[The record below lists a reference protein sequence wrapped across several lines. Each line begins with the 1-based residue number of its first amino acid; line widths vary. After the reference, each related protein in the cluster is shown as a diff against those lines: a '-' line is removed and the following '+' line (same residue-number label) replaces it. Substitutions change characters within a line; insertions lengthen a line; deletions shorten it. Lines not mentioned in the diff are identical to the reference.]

1 MANPFKNLWT
11 WFWNS
16 FLTATETQAIDQAK
30 FETNMRMRKERI
42 AVAIN
47 ANAKIKTT
55 MTQQADQISRQK
67 RELSEWQA
75 ALDDAIR
82 RNDEVNGPT
91 YANAIAKLTSEIE
104 DNETQMRTLSDGYKE
119 NTKLIAEQTRQIQK
133 DLQDYEQLKAKVA
146 ISATLEAAAND
157 LMGSMQVFQG
167 IGSESAEVLERMRTR
182 ALAGQSK
189 MAAVKDVASAL
200 GSTVDARLAKEAA
213 IGRSLWESAKAKA
226 AAEKSPE
233 AASQTPP
240 TSTPNN
246 NNNDDRQKIKVN

>member
-16 FLTATETQAIDQAK
+16 FLSSTQTQAIDQAR
-30 FETNMRMRKERI
+30 FESNMRMRKQRI
-42 AVAIN
+42 ATAIN
-47 ANAKIKTT
+47 ANASIKTT

-67 RELSEWQA
+67 RELADWQA

-82 RNDEVNGPT
+82 RNDEVNGPV
-91 YANAIAKLTSEIE
+91 YANSIAKVSSEIS
-104 DNETQMRTLSDGYKE
+104 DNEMQMQTLSDGYKE

-157 LMGSMQVFQG
+157 LMGSLQVFQG

-189 MAAVKDVASAL
+189 MAAVKDIATAL
-200 GSTVDARLAKEAA
+200 GSTVDAKMAKEAA
-213 IGRSLWESAKAKA
+213 IGRSLWETAKAKA
-226 AAEKSPE
+226 ASDKS
-233 AASQTPP
+233 AAAVAPAP
-240 TSTPNN
+240 TASTNN

>member
-1 MANPFKNLWT
+1 MANPFKNLWV

-16 FLTATETQAIDQAK
+16 FLTSTQTQAIDQAR
-30 FETNMRMRKERI
+30 FETNMRTRKERI
-42 AVAIN
+42 ATAIN

-67 RELSEWQA
+67 RELAEWQA

-91 YANAIAKLTSEIE
+91 YANAIAKLTSEISE
-104 DNETQMRTLSDGYKE
+104 NELQLQTLSDGYKE

-133 DLQDYEQLKAKVA
+133 DLQEYEQLKAKVA
-146 ISATLEAAAND
+146 ISQTLEAAAND
-157 LMGSMQVFQG
+157 LMGSLQSFQG
-167 IGSESAEVLERMRTR
+167 IGSESAEVLDRIRTR

-189 MAAVKDVASAL
+189 MAAVKDIASAL
-200 GSTVDARLAKEAA
+200 GSSVDARIAKEAA
-213 IGRSLWESAKAKA
+213 VGRSLWETAKAKA
-226 AAEKSPE
+226 AAEKSSE
-233 AASQTPP
+233 VVPP
-240 TSTPNN
+240 TPGNN